1 MYFTSTFIYYTRG
14 IRSDPKHVNFNSE
27 EHALLGDMI
36 MKTLALSFVTTML
49 SLVIGLLSYLK
60 GPVLLISGVATLVLV
75 LSSPAEAA
83 QIKCAL
89 NDCPPL
95 SGMIWE
101 RKLALLL
108 LLVGGLITIF
118 LSITTEKG
126 E

>member
-1 MYFTSTFIYYTRG
+1 ML
-14 IRSDPKHVNFNSE
+14 N
-27 EHALLGDMI
+27 
-36 MKTLALSFVTTML
+36 LATSFVTTML

-60 GPVLLISGVATLVLV
+60 GPILTVAGVAILVLV

-108 LLVGGLITIF
+108 LLIGGLITIF
-118 LSITTEKG
+118 LLITTEKG

>member
-1 MYFTSTFIYYTRG
+1 MLNLTT
-14 IRSDPKHVNFNSE
+14 
-27 EHALLGDMI
+27 
-36 MKTLALSFVTTML
+36 SFVITMI
-49 SLVIGLLSYLK
+49 SLIIGLFNKIK
-60 GPVLLISGVATLVLV
+60 GPLLLVSGIATLVLV

-89 NDCPPL
+89 EDCPPL

-108 LLVGGLITIF
+108 LLIGGLITIF
-118 LSITTEKG
+118 LLTTEKG

>member
-1 MYFTSTFIYYTRG
+1 MLNLTT
-14 IRSDPKHVNFNSE
+14 
-27 EHALLGDMI
+27 
-36 MKTLALSFVTTML
+36 SFVITMI
-49 SLVIGLLSYLK
+49 SLIIGLFNFIK
-60 GPVLLISGVATLVLV
+60 GPLLLVSGIATLVLV

-89 NDCPPL
+89 GDCPPL

-108 LLVGGLITIF
+108 LLIGGLITIF
-118 LSITTEKG
+118 LLITTEKG

>member
-1 MYFTSTFIYYTRG
+1 ML
-14 IRSDPKHVNFNSE
+14 N
-27 EHALLGDMI
+27 
-36 MKTLALSFVTTML
+36 LATSFVMTML
-49 SLVIGLLSYLK
+49 SLFIGLLSYLK